1 MVKIIVK
8 DVVDNCSDNTSG
20 LKILTLIEEALKAG
34 EEVAVSFEGVSY
46 VSTSFVNS
54 AFINLLEE
62 FTFDIIKTKLSFV
75 KSTVQI
81 NKLIKE
87 RFAFETNKTVAVS

>member
-8 DVVDNCSDNTSG
+8 DVVDNCSDNVSG
-20 LKILTLIEEALKAG
+20 LKILTLVEEALRAG
-34 EEVAVSFEGVSY
+34 GEVTVSFEGVSY

-54 AFINLLEE
+54 AFINLLED
-62 FTFDIIKTKLSFV
+62 FTFDTIKAKLSFIN
-75 KSTVQI
+75 STVQI

-87 RFAFETNKTVAVS
+87 RFDFETNKIVAVS

>member
-8 DVVDNCSDNTSG
+8 DIVDNCSDNASG
-20 LKILTLIEEALKAG
+20 LKILTLVEDALKAG
-34 EEVAVSFEGVSY
+34 DEVMVSFEGVSY

-54 AFINLLEE
+54 AFINLLEN
-62 FTFDIIKTKLSFV
+62 FTFNTIKAKLSFI
-75 KSTVQI
+75 KSTIQI

-87 RFAFETNKTVAVS
+87 RFAFDTNKTIAAS

>member
-8 DVVDNCSDNTSG
+8 DVVDNCSDNISG
-20 LKILTLIEEALKAG
+20 LKILTLVEEALRAG
-34 EEVAVSFEGVSY
+34 EEVTVSFEGVSY

-54 AFINLLEE
+54 AFINLLEN
-62 FTFDIIKTKLSFV
+62 FTFNTIKTKLSFV
-75 KSTVQI
+75 KSTIQI

-87 RFAFETNKTVAVS
+87 RFAFESNKTIAVS